1 MAEMSI
7 TRRAKITKSRSSELC
22 VFVGGWVSGGKN
34 ELLIKMQ
41 PEPSNIRHQDTN
53 E

>member
-22 VFVGGWVSGGKN
+22 MFEGGYVEAKTS
-34 ELLIKMQ
+34 I
-41 PEPSNIRHQDTN
+41 
-53 E
+53 